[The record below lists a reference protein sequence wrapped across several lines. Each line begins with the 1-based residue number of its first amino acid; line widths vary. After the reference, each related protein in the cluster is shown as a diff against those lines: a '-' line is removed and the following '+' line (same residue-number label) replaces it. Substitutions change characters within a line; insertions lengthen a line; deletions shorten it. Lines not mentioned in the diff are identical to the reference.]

1 MRICEVFYSLQGEGT
16 EQGRPTAFVR
26 LAGCNLACAWCDT
39 PQAQDAA
46 GGQDVAVDV
55 LLDHLWRK
63 KCRTVCFTGGEP
75 LLQIDEVVGACR
87 RLSGTGYAVSIET
100 NGTVDFRPV
109 QPFASVCMDVKCPS
123 SGEKSDLALLSYIRE
138 NDSVKFVVGTN
149 EDIAYVE
156 RVLKHCPIKGEIFV
170 SPVYGADERGIA
182 RWVLESGF
190 PIRFQ
195 IQLHKYLE
203 MK

>member
-1 MRICEVFYSLQGEGT
+1 MRICEVFYSLQGEGMQ
-16 EQGRPTAFVR
+16 QGRPTVFIR
-26 LAGCNLACAWCDT
+26 LTGCNLACAWCDT
-39 PQAQDAA
+39 PYAQDAA
-46 GGQDVAVDV
+46 GGKDVAVDV

-63 KCRTVCFTGGEP
+63 KCRTICFTGGEP
-75 LLQIDEVVGACR
+75 LLQMDEVVGACR
-87 RLSGTGYAVSIET
+87 RLSGMGYAVGIET

-123 SGEKSDLALLSYIRE
+123 SGQKSDLSLLSYIRE

-156 RVLKHCPIKGEIFV
+156 KVLKNCPIKGEIFV